1 MSVAVQDGASSGADA
16 PAPARRK
23 APGLRR
29 RLATVAVY
37 LVMPVGLLA
46 LWQVASDLGWISAYL
61 LPSPRRAATGFWEI
75 LTDGTLWMHVRA
87 SLFRSIAGFLIAT
100 SIAVPL
106 GVIVG
111 WSPVVRR
118 LSHITLLLLIPIP
131 ITAWISIAIV
141 WFGIGDASAVFLV
154 ALGAAVP
161 ILINTIHGVEWVEP
175 VYVEAA
181 RMLGTGPRQ
190 ILWRVVLPAALPN
203 IFTGLRLGL
212 RNSWAG
218 LVVAEMIG
226 AKSGVGYLIWDARLM
241 MRSDLV
247 IVGMMMVGVLGL
259 VSDQT
264 MSWAGRRV
272 LRWHE
277 GLSRND

>member
-1 MSVAVQDGASSGADA
+1 MALAVQDGAPSRTGV
-16 PAPARRK
+16 PGPARK
-23 APGLRR
+23 AVALRR
-29 RLATVAVY
+29 FVAMLFVY

-46 LWQVASDLGWISAYL
+46 AWQIASELGWVSAYL
-61 LPSPRRAATGFWEI
+61 LPPPSRAVAGFWEI
-75 LTDGTLWMHVRA
+75 ATDGTLWVHVKA

-106 GVIVG
+106 GVVVG
-111 WSPVVRR
+111 WSPLFRR

-175 VYVEAA
+175 VYIEAA

-190 ILWRVVLPAALPN
+190 ILWRIVLPAALPN

-247 IVGMMMVGVLGL
+247 IVGMLMVGVLGL
-259 VSDQT
+259 VSDQA
-264 MSWAGRRV
+264 MSRAGRKL

>member
-46 LWQVASDLGWISAYL
+46 LWQVAADLGWISAYL
-61 LPSPRRAATGFWEI
+61 LPSPSRAATGFWEI
-75 LTDGTLWMHVRA
+75 LTDGTLWLHVKA

-111 WSPVVRR
+111 WSPFVRR

>member
-1 MSVAVQDGASSGADA
+1 MSVAVQDGASSETGA